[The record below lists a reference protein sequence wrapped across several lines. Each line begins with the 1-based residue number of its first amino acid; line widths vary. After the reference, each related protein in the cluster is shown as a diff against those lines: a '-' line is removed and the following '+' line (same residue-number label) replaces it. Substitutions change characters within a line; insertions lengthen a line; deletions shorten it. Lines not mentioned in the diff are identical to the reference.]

1 MSYVMV
7 PVPEEHVPE
16 VMRYV
21 LELSGADEPADDW
34 DEESMRGFF
43 AASDELSRAVLS
55 YMAQPDH
62 SGSVRRDQVAR
73 SLELQGYLP
82 KVIKSLKSRAT
93 DEFGRVPPI
102 RAEKGTAAGPGRGGG
117 SLLVMDE
124 DVAELVRA
132 AERDVHRAE
141 VGDEGA

>member
-21 LELSGADEPADDW
+21 LELTESDDLADW
-34 DEESMRGFF
+34 DEESMRRFF
-43 AASDELSRAVLS
+43 ASSDELSRAVLS

-62 SGSVRRDQVAR
+62 SGRVRRDQVAR

-82 KVIKSLKSRAT
+82 KVIKSLKGRSE
-93 DEFGRVPPI
+93 DEYGRVPPV
-102 RAEKGTAAGPGRGGG
+102 RPQKGSAGRPGRGG

-132 AERDVHRAE
+132 AERAVHRAE
-141 VGDEGA
+141 HGDEEA